1 MSQFLKLLLDVVNGN
16 ELTKNAAIELLK
28 EIDPDIW

>member
-1 MSQFLKLLLDVVNGN
+1 MSPFLKLLLDVVNGN
-16 ELTKNAAIELLK
+16 DSIKSAAIELLK